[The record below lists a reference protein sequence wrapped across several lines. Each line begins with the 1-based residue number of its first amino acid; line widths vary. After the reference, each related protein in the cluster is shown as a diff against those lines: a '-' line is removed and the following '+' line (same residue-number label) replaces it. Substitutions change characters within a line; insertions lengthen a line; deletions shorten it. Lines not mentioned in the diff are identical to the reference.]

1 MGTANNWKEGED
13 VKIEFRNRTYDG
25 KIIALTRIRHIYVH
39 GSNSRGTATVQYNV
53 RCGHYDIE
61 TKEETL
67 DMGDPRLSKA
77 PQSPTTT
84 DNTWTVGEDVKI
96 EVMTYRYRGEVDRP
110 GDAPSGPVMCPCTYD
125 GKITAVGFDFSD
137 VTSTSVSLS
146 PPRTATVEYKLPSGE
161 KKEETLRMDG
171 RRLSKF
177 SPSEKQQA
185 QSSEP
190 GFFSQMGQ
198 HVSNGYSGAKNTLSR
213 WGDNIGK

>member
-25 KIIALTRIRHIYVH
+25 KIIALARIRHIYVH

-53 RCGHYDIE
+53 RQRHPSINHTIIE

-146 PPRTATVEYKLPSGE
+146 PPRTATVDYKLPSGE
-161 KKEETLRMDG
+161 KKEETLRMDD
-171 RRLSKF
+171 RRLRKF
-177 SPSEKQQA
+177 SPSDYAKLAVKQQA

-190 GFFSQMGQ
+190 GVFSQMGQ
-198 HVSNGYSGAKNTLSR
+198 
-213 WGDNIGK
+213 

>member
-25 KIIALTRIRHIYVH
+25 KIIALARIRHWYVH
-39 GSNSRGTATVQYNV
+39 GVNSRGTATVQYNV
-53 RCGHYDIE
+53 RHGHNEINHFIIE

-84 DNTWTVGEDVKI
+84 DNTWTVGENVKI
-96 EVMTYRYRGEVDRP
+96 EVVTYRHRGEIDRP
-110 GDAPSGPVMCPCTYD
+110 GDAPSGPVACTCIYD
-125 GKITAVGFDFSD
+125 GKITA
-137 VTSTSVSLS
+137 TANPRSVV
-146 PPRTATVEYKLPSGE
+146 RTATVEYKLPSGE
-161 KKEETLRMDG
+161 KKEETLRMDD

-198 HVSNGYSGAKNTLSR
+198 HFSNAYSGAKNTLSR